1 MVRLKKS
8 WIGIVGGFIIG
19 LILSQFSDDAQ
30 NPISVF
36 ILGAAFSIFGLL
48 IYSMIQVT
56 ISSYLSRNFGF
67 LKGEEKFLSTIL
79 ILAAEVVKVDG
90 KIDGVELNL
99 VKKRLE
105 GEFTTEDTALYF
117 QRFQGYLIVKHSISK
132 LGKII
137 DYEFDEG
144 AKTHLIYL
152 LVSIAAADGLLT
164 DTELKIIKRIARAG
178 NIRPAI
184 LMRTVKMFEFK
195 REQRY
200 RQKSQQS
207 SGQRKS
213 TLSVSTLWKAYA
225 IIGVSADATMDEVKK
240 AYRKLAKIHHPD
252 KVAHLGGMHQNTAKE
267 KFQII
272 VDAYDLIKEKRDV

>member
-19 LILSQFSDDAQ
+19 AILSQYSDDAQ
-30 NPISVF
+30 DPVSVF
-36 ILGAAFSIFGLL
+36 ILGAAFAIFGLL
-48 IYSMIQVT
+48 IYSMVQVT
-56 ISSYLSRNFGF
+56 ISSFLSRDFGF

-79 ILAAEVVKVDG
+79 ILAAEVVKADG
-90 KIDGVELNL
+90 KIDDVELDL

-105 GEFTTEDTALYF
+105 AEFNTEDTTLYF
-117 QRFQGYLIVKHSISK
+117 QRFQGYLEVKHSLSK
-132 LGKII
+132 LGKVI

-152 LVSIAAADGLLT
+152 LVSLATADGLLT
-164 DTELKIIKRIARAG
+164 NAELNIIQKIARAG

-184 LMRTVKMFEFK
+184 LMRTVKMFEFR
-195 REQRY
+195 REQSY

-207 SGQRKS
+207 SGHRKS
-213 TLSVSTLWKAYA
+213 TLSASTLRKAYA
-225 IIGVSADATMDEVKK
+225 LIGVPADATMDEVKK

-252 KVAHLGGMHQNTAKE
+252 KVAHLGDMHQNTAKE
-267 KFQII
+267 KFQLI
-272 VDAYDLIKEKRDV
+272 VDAYDLIKEKRGL